1 MAAEQALKFFPSR
14 RVELVF
20 VLNGVFNSSFL
31 EAVMGILL
39 WIVFGIVAGSVA
51 KLLMPGPDRLG
62 MSGTIFVGI
71 AGAVVGGLL
80 GSMIGGSVATGFD
93 LRSLL
98 MAIIGSMAVL
108 ISYRAYSMRAMA

>member
-1 MAAEQALKFFPSR
+1 
-14 RVELVF
+14 
-20 VLNGVFNSSFL
+20 
-31 EAVMGILL
+31 MGILL

-62 MSGTIFVGI
+62 MVGTIFVGV
-71 AGAVVGGLL
+71 AGALIGGFL
-80 GSMIGGSVATGFD
+80 GSMIGAGGLTGFD
-93 LRSLL
+93 FRSLL